1 MLKTK
6 LKDQNSR
13 TISASQR
20 GFTIIE
26 VLIVLAIAGLILLI
40 VFLAVPAL
48 QRNAR
53 NTAIKNDASA
63 VAGGVSEF
71 ESNNDGAAVTGIS
84 GTGTVAISG
93 ATGTTT
99 PTNAKVQGNTVVTKV
114 TTVPGAGSPAP
125 GTISVFTGKTCA
137 GATSTRAV
145 AIYYSIE
152 NSSNTPQQKCLDT

>member
-1 MLKTK
+1 MLITK
-6 LKDQNSR
+6 SKDQK
-13 TISASQR
+13 

-71 ESNNDGAAVTGIS
+71 ESNNDGAKPTAIS
-84 GTGTVAISG
+84 GTGTVVVIGVA
-93 ATGTTT
+93 ATTT
-99 PTNAKVQGNTVVTKV
+99 ATNAKVQGNTAV
-114 TTVPGAGSPAP
+114 TTVAAAPVAPAPSP
-125 GTISVFTGKTCA
+125 GTINVLLGKTCA

-152 NSSNTPQQKCLDT
+152 NSSNTAQQKCLDT

>member
-1 MLKTK
+1 MSKNTI
-6 LKDQNSR
+6 KDQK
-13 TISASQR
+13 

-71 ESNNDGAAVTGIS
+71 ASNNDGARLTTAA
-84 GTGTVAISG
+84 GTGTIAIGG
-93 ATGTTT
+93 AAGTTA
-99 PTNAKVQGNTVVTKV
+99 TNAKVQGNTVVSV
-114 TTVPGAGSPAP
+114 VGAAPAAGSPTP
-125 GTISVFTGKTCA
+125 GNINVVLGRTCGGGNA
-137 GATSTRAV
+137 TRAV